1 MNVITAP
8 LNPANLENLVHPA
21 PNPAFRW
28 GRLKLLTSLVLLLCL
43 KSIGITPVARSQDFT
58 YSGESVEATEIIITA
73 IDEDMN
79 TRVPARSSGD
89 ALGLADAVSGAAA
102 RASVFEVTYINFTPE
117 AQTAFQRAVDIA
129 SNLISSPVTIRVQSE
144 LRTLSP
150 PVLGGSRPNYIHR
163 LESPAWSEGFW
174 YPDALADKLLRRD
187 LSPGPP
193 DIYTSFS
200 NSAELWYFGLDGNT
214 PAGKYDFVTI
224 VLHELFHGLGFAGQG
239 APFWL
244 LPNRGTVRSGTQ
256 PGIYD
261 FFVVEGATTPI
272 GKTLHQQKLITKYV
286 DPSAALLTALTGGN
300 LYWVGA
306 QGVANNGGT
315 RPKLYAPNPWD
326 LGSSYS
332 HLDEATYPPGDPNSL
347 MTPRFGS
354 AESIHDPGDIMRG
367 IFDDIGWGN
376 FPAAPT
382 VTLTGPTGTQPGSF
396 NVTVTFSES
405 VNGFDAA
412 DVTLTP
418 VSHTAPGIRHSA
430 CREVGQPIR

>member
-8 LNPANLENLVHPA
+8 LNPAIVHNKVNPA

-79 TRVPARSSGD
+79 TRVPARSFGD

-102 RASVFEVTYINFTPE
+102 RASVFEVTYIGFTPE

-129 SNLISSPVTIRVQSE
+129 SSLISSPVTIRVQSE
-144 LRTLSP
+144 FRTLEP
-150 PVLGGSRPNYIHR
+150 HVLGGARANYIHR

-193 DIYTSFS
+193 DIYTSF
-200 NSAELWYFGLDGNT
+200 NNRAELWYFGLDGNT

-239 APFWL
+239 SRLRSIFPGL
-244 LPNRGTVRSGTQ
+244 LSNFGTVRNGPA

-286 DPSAALLTALTGGN
+286 DYSTELLTALTGGN

-354 AESIHDPGDIMRG
+354 AESIHDPGEIMRG
-367 IFDDIGWGN
+367 ILHDIGWGD
-376 FPAAPT
+376 FPTAPT
-382 VTLTGPTGTQPGSF
+382 VTLTPSGTLLAGS
-396 NVTVTFSES
+396 TSSFSE
-405 VNGFDAA
+405 
-412 DVTLTP
+412 
-418 VSHTAPGIRHSA
+418 R
-430 CREVGQPIR
+430 